1 MSRDRDVSD
10 ESTPGDEKDEKSS
23 DGAKLN
29 ALQITAATG
38 AATTGAIVANAMGI
52 YGTVIGVAVFS
63 VISSVGT
70 VVLLQSLNRTR
81 ERLRKTVR
89 RLEAAVPETAAGMT
103 PVTRPT
109 GARAVGSATV
119 GTPAAPAVTMAFDP
133 DATVPLVR
141 SASVAPVTATSRIP
155 TVSRPDTIEKPKK
168 TRPIWKPIAI
178 SSIVVFA
185 LTIAVLTGIA
195 FLSGQ
200 PPASFYTKPPAQTI
214 TPQPESENELDG
226 DGDQHPWED
235 DPSSPSPSDSPSPT
249 PSEEPSSPTAP
260 PTTPTTPPE
269 TTTDPP
275 PSPEPELPED
285 PEGEE

>member
-10 ESTPGDEKDEKSS
+10 ESTSGEEKEEKPS

-29 ALQITAATG
+29 ALQIMAATG

-63 VISSVGT
+63 IISSVGT

-89 RLEAAVPETAAGMT
+89 RLEAAVPETAAQT
-103 PVTRPT
+103 TQATRPT
-109 GARAVGSATV
+109 DARAVGSATV
-119 GTPAAPAVTMAFDP
+119 GIPADPEVTVAFDP
-133 DATVPLVR
+133 AATVPLVR
-141 SASVAPVTATSRIP
+141 PSSVAPVTATARIP
-155 TVSRPDTIEKPKK
+155 AVKRPETIEKPKK

-226 DGDQHPWED
+226 DGDERPWED

-260 PTTPTTPPE
+260 PTTPE